1 MSGDGYD
8 GWPVLDEAGQR
19 VGKVDEVYE
28 DRDGRA
34 RYIGMRAGLLGGSR
48 TLLPADLVEVDES
61 AREVRTP
68 WTKARIKGAP
78 RHDGDEPIDAEL
90 QRMVHEHLGRPDGP
104 EAVGGRELTRSEEE
118 LEVRLRERVYGS
130 ARLST
135 RVEMEEVSESVPV
148 FADFVQVDEHEVTD
162 PLADS
167 GQIETTPDGDVSVP
181 VMAERLVVTK
191 EQVVVRRVILRR
203 ERRQVGE
210 ETVSDVLRR
219 EVIDLEVDR
228 PDQGEAELARQ
239 SGGEDLSR
247 GPTPRTRHPEGGRDD
262 VRDTTQGPTPEIRR
276 AFRVEDADDRAA
288 GEPALDRPTREDR
301 GGSQDR
307 LDDADLTERRSI
319 DPGSP
324 EVEVAGD
331 GPARPAPDQP
341 NDRSLT

>member
-34 RYIGMRAGLLGGSR
+34 LYIGMRAGLLGGSR

-68 WTKARIKGAP
+68 WTRSRIKGAP

-135 RVEMEEVSESVPV
+135 RVEMEEVSQSVPV
-148 FADFVQVDEHEVTD
+148 FADFVEVDEHEVTD

-210 ETVSDVLRR
+210 ETVGDVLRR

-288 GEPALDRPTREDR
+288 GEPGLDRPTREDR

-319 DPGSP
+319 DPGRP
-324 EVEVAGD
+324 EVEVTGD
-331 GPARPAPDQP
+331 GPTRPAPDQP
-341 NDRSLT
+341 NDRSHT